1 MLKLQSTIRTL
12 IILGAL
18 AVWRLFG
25 VTPAAYVFDIGL
37 LIIGIATFFDA
48 LRKKSHINMVLPCI
62 LIILSI
68 IALAKRFI

>member
-1 MLKLQSTIRTL
+1 MLKPKSIRTL

-37 LIIGIATFFDA
+37 LIIGIATFSDA
-48 LRKKSHINMVLPCI
+48 LRKKTI
-62 LIILSI
+62 LTWCSP
-68 IALAKRFI
+68 AY

>member
-1 MLKLQSTIRTL
+1 MLKPKSIRTL

-37 LIIGIATFFDA
+37 LIIGIATFSDA
-48 LRKKSHINMVLPCI
+48 LRKKNYINMVLPCI

-68 IALAKRFI
+68 FALSKHFI

>member
-1 MLKLQSTIRTL
+1 MMKPKSIRTL

-25 VTPAAYVFDIGL
+25 ATPAAYVFDIGL
-37 LIIGIATFFDA
+37 LIIGIATFADA
-48 LRKKSHINMVLPCI
+48 FRQKNHINMVLPCV